1 MPNMLPGAAPTAAGM
16 QMSQLPLLQ
25 AQAQMSPTAAAAAAA
40 QYQSLADYAAY
51 GATAAYPG
59 NLFHLSLSILFS
71 KMAHF
76 AMQGSM
82 IEPVRVNFNIT

>member
-59 NLFHLSLSILFS
+59 NLFHYPYQYFSQKWFILQW
-71 KMAHF
+71 KDL
-76 AMQGSM
+76 
-82 IEPVRVNFNIT
+82 

>member
-59 NLFHLSLSILFS
+59 NLYHLSLSIPYKWLILQW
-71 KMAHF
+71 KDL
-76 AMQGSM
+76 
-82 IEPVRVNFNIT
+82 